1 MSDVA
6 NENIVAP
13 PTAGDA
19 NATAAASTGRHVAPA
34 SGEDTTE
41 TPKFPETM
49 DELRARNPIIAR
61 LPELVSPGE
70 LSVSQSADFSIVDTF
85 LRSKL
90 DDLVPKPDEQDDDGS
105 KLVERQVL
113 AARLLDS
120 MNAYY
125 RDLAEDKTA
134 YDQAFKGLD
143 ANAVFWA
150 LCDLVVFYR
159 LALGKSTDS
168 VVNTTSAKS
177 N

>member
-6 NENIVAP
+6 NENVTPPATGAESTVA
-13 PTAGDA
+13 
-19 NATAAASTGRHVAPA
+19 ATTGRHVAPTA
-34 SGEDTTE
+34 GEDAAE
-41 TPKFPETM
+41 TPRFPETM
-49 DELRARNPIIAR
+49 AELKAANPIVAR

-90 DDLVPKPDEQDDDGS
+90 DDLIPKPDEQDDDGS

-125 RDLAEDKTA
+125 RDLASDKDA

-168 VVNTTSAKS
+168 VVNSTSAKS